1 MLNRYNL
8 QFFGGES
15 DGDDTVLDNNDGVAT
30 DGDNNQQTE
39 VVDLE
44 ALAELISDKDK
55 QIQQLQHDMAEL
67 KKVNTQLV
75 MRVNAGTVHEKKS
88 FEENLLDV
96 VGYKPR
102 KE

>member
-1 MLNRYNL
+1 MLNKYNL
-8 QFFGGES
+8 QFFGEDS
-15 DGDDTVLDNNDGVAT
+15 DGDDTVLDNNGGVAT
-30 DGDNNQQTE
+30 DGNNNQQTE

-67 KKVNTQLV
+67 KKANTQLV
-75 MRVNAGTVHEKKS
+75 MRVNAGTPQAKKS

>member
-1 MLNRYNL
+1 MLNKYNL

-15 DGDDTVLDNNDGVAT
+15 DGDDTVLDNNG
-30 DGDNNQQTE
+30 GDTGDVSDNHQTE
-39 VVDLE
+39 VVDIE

-55 QIQQLQHDMAEL
+55 QIQQLQHDNAEL
-67 KKVNTQLV
+67 KKANTQLV
-75 MRVNAGTVHEKKS
+75 MRVNAGTVNEKKS